1 MHAACIS
8 KILQA
13 INSGNRNVIY
23 FIYFSS
29 VEIDINFLLVF
40 PCLGAGHLSPSRGG
54 GGGVLLGII
63 IKIFVGFRGSF
74 VDKGSLPGGPD

>member
-1 MHAACIS
+1 MECRSFEIS
-8 KILQA
+8 I
-13 INSGNRNVIY
+13 IIY

-54 GGGVLLGII
+54 GILLGII
-63 IKIFVGFRGSF
+63 IKIFVGFRGHLWIR
-74 VDKGSLPGGPD
+74 DPYLGGQINKPFERRTKQ

>member
-1 MHAACIS
+1 MECRSFEIS
-8 KILQA
+8 I
-13 INSGNRNVIY
+13 IIY

-54 GGGVLLGII
+54 GGILLGII

>member
-29 VEIDINFLLVF
+29 VEIDINFSLVF

-54 GGGVLLGII
+54 GGNFAGDHYKNLCW
-63 IKIFVGFRGSF
+63 F
-74 VDKGSLPGGPD
+74 

>member
-54 GGGVLLGII
+54 GGGNFAGEHYKNICW
-63 IKIFVGFRGSF
+63 F
-74 VDKGSLPGGPD
+74 